1 MNFLTNS
8 EYVGKANTVLRP
20 LELENSNK
28 LRLGESSHEVLDFVK
43 FSDVT
48 GPEGS
53 AEEAVAG
60 GAGPAVLVGAV
71 PDGHGKGGVAR
82 EGRAHQVLLAR
93 DLEVL
98 DRVLRGKGRHAALGH
113 CARGLRGVRRA

>member
-8 EYVGKANTVLRP
+8 EYVGKADTVLRP

-28 LRLGESSHEVLDFVK
+28 LRLGESSHEVFDFVK
-43 FSDVT
+43 FSDVA

-60 GAGPAVLVGAV
+60 SAGPAVLVGAV
-71 PDGHGKGGVAR
+71 PDGHGQSGVA
-82 EGRAHQVLLAR
+82 
-93 DLEVL
+93 
-98 DRVLRGKGRHAALGH
+98 
-113 CARGLRGVRRA
+113 